1 MPSERRRCGIKV
13 LPPFCIDSG
22 AEKAMPAACPI
33 PKRQCSATARVL
45 LTNMRLR
52 GTIAHSFQ
60 MNILPENTGKRP
72 TKHLT

>member
-1 MPSERRRCGIKV
+1 MPSERRGIKV
-13 LPPFCIDSG
+13 PPPFCIGSG
-22 AEKAMPAACPI
+22 AENNIMPAARPI

>member
-1 MPSERRRCGIKV
+1 MRHKGT
-13 LPPFCIDSG
+13 
-22 AEKAMPAACPI
+22 AARPI

>member
-1 MPSERRRCGIKV
+1 MPSERRRRGIKA
-13 LPPFCIDSG
+13 LSPFCIDSG